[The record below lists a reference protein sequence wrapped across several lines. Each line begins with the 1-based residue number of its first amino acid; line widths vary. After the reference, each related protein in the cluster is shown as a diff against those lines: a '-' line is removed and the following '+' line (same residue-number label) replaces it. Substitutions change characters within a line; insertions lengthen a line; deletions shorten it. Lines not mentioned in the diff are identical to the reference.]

1 MCFYLYICTFPFIL
15 WSVMGGNKQVVMGVN
30 SDHVVTV
37 YTLFS
42 CTLLGCYWL
51 IKRKSFIKRSHIFL
65 LCLVVAYLVINI
77 FVYNHKSITLITSH
91 AVYIVIS
98 MWFIFFFKRKPI
110 HLSYLI
116 ALGLLFVSS
125 FLLIKLFQ
133 LGFGD
138 WGRLTVPVFYD
149 NSWSYFPLGYE
160 SSSDPN
166 VLAFM
171 LCIGSIYM
179 FFTLPN
185 KYTINIIF
193 ILSMM
198 CSFLTLSR
206 SSFLSFFISFLIV
219 SVYSF
224 FVLKKT
230 QLRLLALIMISL
242 AMSFV
247 VMKNIPAVVTENNG
261 ASFVTEPN
269 ITEPNI
275 TERIVSKASN
285 SDRIAR
291 LKNAIVEISNLK
303 TMFIGNGIG
312 YSTLTQ
318 DPHNFYLSTIIDS
331 GILILAIVMMVLT
344 KPLLMVSRTPTK
356 SNVILGCM
364 FLTIYYMFISLF
376 YWQVRVL
383 YFVIILLFTFV
394 NISKKSEQ

>member
-42 CTLLGCYWL
+42 CTLLGFYWL

-230 QLRLLALIMISL
+230 QLRLLVLIMISL

-261 ASFVTEPN
+261 ASFV
-269 ITEPNI
+269 TEPNI

-344 KPLLMVSRTPTK
+344 KPLLMVSRIPTK

>member
-269 ITEPNI
+269 ITE
-275 TERIVSKASN
+275 RIVSKASN

-356 SNVILGCM
+356 SHVILGCM

>member
-1 MCFYLYICTFPFIL
+1 
-15 WSVMGGNKQVVMGVN
+15 MGGNKQVVMGVN

-230 QLRLLALIMISL
+230 QLRLLVLIMISL

-261 ASFVTEPN
+261 ASFV
-269 ITEPNI
+269 TEPNI

>member
-1 MCFYLYICTFPFIL
+1 
-15 WSVMGGNKQVVMGVN
+15 MGGNKQVVMGVN

-247 VMKNIPAVVTENNG
+247 VMKNIPAVVTGNNG
-261 ASFVTEPN
+261 ASFV
-269 ITEPNI
+269 TEPNI

>member
-42 CTLLGCYWL
+42 CTLLGFYWL

-230 QLRLLALIMISL
+230 QLRLLVLIMISL

-247 VMKNIPAVVTENNG
+247 VMKNIPAVATENNG
-261 ASFVTEPN
+261 ASFV
-269 ITEPNI
+269 TEPNI

>member
-1 MCFYLYICTFPFIL
+1 MFFYLCICTFPFIL

-42 CTLLGCYWL
+42 CTLLGFYWL

-230 QLRLLALIMISL
+230 QLRLLVLIMISL

-261 ASFVTEPN
+261 ASFV
-269 ITEPNI
+269 TEPNI

>member
-1 MCFYLYICTFPFIL
+1 
-15 WSVMGGNKQVVMGVN
+15 MGVN

-185 KYTINIIF
+185 KYTINII
-193 ILSMM
+193 
-198 CSFLTLSR
+198 
-206 SSFLSFFISFLIV
+206 
-219 SVYSF
+219 
-224 FVLKKT
+224 
-230 QLRLLALIMISL
+230 
-242 AMSFV
+242 
-247 VMKNIPAVVTENNG
+247 
-261 ASFVTEPN
+261 
-269 ITEPNI
+269 
-275 TERIVSKASN
+275 
-285 SDRIAR
+285 
-291 LKNAIVEISNLK
+291 
-303 TMFIGNGIG
+303 
-312 YSTLTQ
+312 
-318 DPHNFYLSTIIDS
+318 
-331 GILILAIVMMVLT
+331 
-344 KPLLMVSRTPTK
+344 
-356 SNVILGCM
+356 
-364 FLTIYYMFISLF
+364 
-376 YWQVRVL
+376 
-383 YFVIILLFTFV
+383 
-394 NISKKSEQ
+394 

>member
-230 QLRLLALIMISL
+230 QLRLLVLIMISL

-261 ASFVTEPN
+261 ASFV
-269 ITEPNI
+269 TEPNI

>member
-42 CTLLGCYWL
+42 CSLLGFYWL

-230 QLRLLALIMISL
+230 QLRLLVLIMISL

-261 ASFVTEPN
+261 ASFV
-269 ITEPNI
+269 TEPNI

>member
-1 MCFYLYICTFPFIL
+1 
-15 WSVMGGNKQVVMGVN
+15 MGGNKQVVMGVN

-51 IKRKSFIKRSHIFL
+51 IKRKSFIKRLHIFL

-185 KYTINIIF
+185 KYTINIIL

-230 QLRLLALIMISL
+230 QLRLLVLIMISL

-261 ASFVTEPN
+261 ASFV
-269 ITEPNI
+269 TEPNI

>member
-1 MCFYLYICTFPFIL
+1 
-15 WSVMGGNKQVVMGVN
+15 MGGNKQVVMGVN

-206 SSFLSFFISFLIV
+206 GSFLSFFISFLIV

-261 ASFVTEPN
+261 ASFV
-269 ITEPNI
+269 TEPNI

>member
-1 MCFYLYICTFPFIL
+1 
-15 WSVMGGNKQVVMGVN
+15 MGGNKQVVMGVN

-269 ITEPNI
+269 ITE
-275 TERIVSKASN
+275 RIVSKASN

>member
-1 MCFYLYICTFPFIL
+1 
-15 WSVMGGNKQVVMGVN
+15 MGANKQVVMGVN

-42 CTLLGCYWL
+42 CTLLGFYWL

-230 QLRLLALIMISL
+230 QLRLLVLIMISL

-261 ASFVTEPN
+261 ASFV
-269 ITEPNI
+269 TEPNI

>member
-42 CTLLGCYWL
+42 CTLLGFYWL

-230 QLRLLALIMISL
+230 QLRLLVLIMISL

-269 ITEPNI
+269 ITE
-275 TERIVSKASN
+275 RIVSKASN

-291 LKNAIVEISNLK
+291 LKHAIVEISNLK

>member
-42 CTLLGCYWL
+42 CTLLGFYWL

-206 SSFLSFFISFLIV
+206 SSFLSFCISFLIV

-230 QLRLLALIMISL
+230 QLRLLVLIMISL

-261 ASFVTEPN
+261 ASFV
-269 ITEPNI
+269 TEPNI

-383 YFVIILLFTFV
+383 YFVIILFFTFV

>member
-42 CTLLGCYWL
+42 CTLLGFYWL

-98 MWFIFFFKRKPI
+98 MLFIFFFKRKPI

-230 QLRLLALIMISL
+230 QLRLLVLIMISL

-261 ASFVTEPN
+261 ASFV
-269 ITEPNI
+269 TEPNI

>member
-269 ITEPNI
+269 ITE
-275 TERIVSKASN
+275 RIVSKASN

-318 DPHNFYLSTIIDS
+318 DPHNFYLSTIIDY

>member
-15 WSVMGGNKQVVMGVN
+15 WLVMGGNKQVVMGVN

-42 CTLLGCYWL
+42 CTLLGFYWL

-230 QLRLLALIMISL
+230 QLRLLVLIMISL

-261 ASFVTEPN
+261 ASFV
-269 ITEPNI
+269 TEPNI

>member
-269 ITEPNI
+269 ITE
-275 TERIVSKASN
+275 RIVSKASN

-344 KPLLMVSRTPTK
+344 KPLLMVSRTPEK

>member
-42 CTLLGCYWL
+42 CTLLGFYWL

-230 QLRLLALIMISL
+230 QLRLLVLIMISL

-261 ASFVTEPN
+261 ASFV
-269 ITEPNI
+269 TEPNI

-383 YFVIILLFTFV
+383 YFVIILFFTFV

>member
-1 MCFYLYICTFPFIL
+1 
-15 WSVMGGNKQVVMGVN
+15 MGGNKQVVMGVN

-42 CTLLGCYWL
+42 CTLLGFYWL

-166 VLAFM
+166 ALAFM

-230 QLRLLALIMISL
+230 QLRLLVLIMISL

-261 ASFVTEPN
+261 ASFV
-269 ITEPNI
+269 TEPNI

>member
-42 CTLLGCYWL
+42 CTLLGFYWL

-230 QLRLLALIMISL
+230 QLRLLVLIMISL

-261 ASFVTEPN
+261 ASFV
-269 ITEPNI
+269 TEPNI

>member
-185 KYTINIIF
+185 KYIINIIF

-230 QLRLLALIMISL
+230 QLRLLVLIMISL

-261 ASFVTEPN
+261 ASFV
-269 ITEPNI
+269 TEPNI

>member
-51 IKRKSFIKRSHIFL
+51 IKRKSFIKRLHIFL

-230 QLRLLALIMISL
+230 QLRLLVLIMISL

-261 ASFVTEPN
+261 ASFV
-269 ITEPNI
+269 TEPNI

>member
-1 MCFYLYICTFPFIL
+1 M
-15 WSVMGGNKQVVMGVN
+15 VMGVN

-42 CTLLGCYWL
+42 CTLLGFYWL

-230 QLRLLALIMISL
+230 QLRLLVLIMISL

-261 ASFVTEPN
+261 ASFV
-269 ITEPNI
+269 TEPNI

-394 NISKKSEQ
+394 FPFKTSIAPHISTSTSYLSCR

>member
-1 MCFYLYICTFPFIL
+1 MCFYLCICTFPFIL

-42 CTLLGCYWL
+42 CTLLGFYWL

-230 QLRLLALIMISL
+230 QLRLLVLIMISL

-261 ASFVTEPN
+261 ASFV
-269 ITEPNI
+269 TEPNI

>member
-247 VMKNIPAVVTENNG
+247 VMKNIPAVVTEHNG
-261 ASFVTEPN
+261 ASFV
-269 ITEPNI
+269 TEPNI

>member
-1 MCFYLYICTFPFIL
+1 
-15 WSVMGGNKQVVMGVN
+15 MGGNKQVVMGVN

-42 CTLLGCYWL
+42 CTLLGFYWL

-230 QLRLLALIMISL
+230 QLRLLVLIMISL

-261 ASFVTEPN
+261 ASFV
-269 ITEPNI
+269 TEPNI

-356 SNVILGCM
+356 SNVVLGCM

>member
-206 SSFLSFFISFLIV
+206 GSFLSFFISFLIV

-261 ASFVTEPN
+261 ASFV
-269 ITEPNI
+269 TEPNI

>member
-51 IKRKSFIKRSHIFL
+51 IKRKSFIKRLHIFL

-230 QLRLLALIMISL
+230 QLRLLVLIMISL

-269 ITEPNI
+269 ITE
-275 TERIVSKASN
+275 RIVSKASN
-285 SDRIAR
+285 SDRIPR

>member
-42 CTLLGCYWL
+42 CTLLGFYWL

>member
-1 MCFYLYICTFPFIL
+1 
-15 WSVMGGNKQVVMGVN
+15 MGGNKQVVMGVN

-269 ITEPNI
+269 ITE
-275 TERIVSKASN
+275 RIVSKASN

-344 KPLLMVSRTPTK
+344 KPLLMISRTPTK

>member
-125 FLLIKLFQ
+125 FLLIKLFL

-269 ITEPNI
+269 ITE
-275 TERIVSKASN
+275 RIVSKASN

-344 KPLLMVSRTPTK
+344 KPLLMVSRTPAK

>member
-1 MCFYLYICTFPFIL
+1 
-15 WSVMGGNKQVVMGVN
+15 MGVN

-275 TERIVSKASN
+275 TEPNITEPNITERIVSKASN

>member
-42 CTLLGCYWL
+42 CTLLGFYWL

-230 QLRLLALIMISL
+230 QLRLLVLIMISL

-261 ASFVTEPN
+261 ASFV
-269 ITEPNI
+269 TEPNI

-376 YWQVRVL
+376 YCQVRVL

>member
-42 CTLLGCYWL
+42 CTLLGFYWL

-230 QLRLLALIMISL
+230 QLRLLVLIMISL

-261 ASFVTEPN
+261 ASFV
-269 ITEPNI
+269 TEPNI

-356 SNVILGCM
+356 SNVVLGCM

>member
-1 MCFYLYICTFPFIL
+1 
-15 WSVMGGNKQVVMGVN
+15 MGGNKQVVMGVN

-42 CTLLGCYWL
+42 CTLLGFYWL

-77 FVYNHKSITLITSH
+77 FVYNHKSITLITSP

-230 QLRLLALIMISL
+230 QLRLLVLIMISL

-261 ASFVTEPN
+261 ASFV
-269 ITEPNI
+269 TEPNI

>member
-247 VMKNIPAVVTENNG
+247 VMKNIPAVVTGNNG
-261 ASFVTEPN
+261 ASFV
-269 ITEPNI
+269 TEPNI

>member
-42 CTLLGCYWL
+42 CTLLGFYWL

-171 LCIGSIYM
+171 LCVGSIYM

-247 VMKNIPAVVTENNG
+247 VMKNIPAVVTGNNG
-261 ASFVTEPN
+261 ASFV
-269 ITEPNI
+269 TEPNI

>member
-269 ITEPNI
+269 ITE
-275 TERIVSKASN
+275 RIVSKASN

-344 KPLLMVSRTPTK
+344 KPLLMISRTPTK